1 MREFRFAVWSRG
13 LLLAALLAG
22 LALSSARA
30 QRWVDSRYP
39 YVTSGANDFPMLAG
53 RMQWT
58 QPVDDYLSPLP
69 FYGNLSLDAG
79 ISLNSSYFIIAQLRL
94 PRLKDGW
101 RLAASASIVREARL
115 GFFGI
120 GNNST
125 FDDNLVNDN
134 QPFFYRVRRKR
145 QLLSGEITRRIS
157 GPFHASVALGYQR
170 SLLSDLPGPS
180 VFRNQFPSEVD
191 DDDFTGRISLIL
203 DTRDSE
209 FNTTRGIQAEAGVS
223 TGTGGDGYR
232 RIYGTVRGFIS
243 PREGT
248 VIGARIGGAGMTDDP
263 PLHARFEL
271 PVWEN
276 TMTIF
281 GGDDTHRA
289 FDEGRF
295 IGEHVLFSNLEI
307 RHNILDLATLGA
319 ISVVGFVDAGRVFE
333 QENFRIT
340 TEDMKVGGG
349 VGIAIRILRSTMF
362 TFNLAKGDEGWNF
375 TMNSG
380 WLF

>member
-1 MREFRFAVWSRG
+1 MPEKRLVVGARG
-13 LLLAALLAG
+13 VALALALGSAALA
-22 LALSSARA
+22 SAEG

-39 YVTSGANDFPMLAG
+39 YITSGANDFPMLAG
-53 RMQWT
+53 RWQWT
-58 QPVDDYLSPLP
+58 QPVDDYLSPHP
-69 FYGNLSLDAG
+69 FFGNISLDAG
-79 ISLNSSYFIIAQLRL
+79 ISFNSSYFRTAQLRL
-94 PRLKDGW
+94 PRFRDGW
-101 RLAASASIVREARL
+101 RLAATASMVREARL
-115 GFFGI
+115 GYFGI
-120 GNNST
+120 GNDSN
-125 FDDNLVNDN
+125 FDDDLVNDA

-145 QLLSGEITRRIS
+145 QLVNGEITRRIS
-157 GPFHASVALGYQR
+157 GPFHVSAAIGYQH

-180 VFRNQFPSEVD
+180 VFRSEFPSEVE
-191 DDDFTGRISLIL
+191 DDDFTGRISLIV

-209 FNTTRGIQAEAGVS
+209 FNTTRGLQAEAGVS

-232 RIYGTVRGFIS
+232 RIYGIVRGFVS

-248 VIGARIGGAGMTDDP
+248 TIGARIGGAAMTDAP

-276 TMTIF
+276 TMIIF

-289 FDEGRF
+289 YDEGRF
-295 IGEHVLFSNLEI
+295 TGEHVLFSNLEI

-319 ISVVGFVDAGRVFE
+319 ISAVVFFDAGRVFE

-349 VGIAIRILRSTMF
+349 AGIAVRVLRSTIF
-362 TFNLAKGDEGWNF
+362 TFNLAKGDEGWNL

>member
-1 MREFRFAVWSRG
+1 MSTTSPAWMKG
-13 LLLAALLAG
+13 AALLALLG
-22 LALSSARA
+22 AAVNTAEA

-39 YVTSGANDFPMLAG
+39 YLTSGANDFPMLAG

-69 FYGNLSLDAG
+69 YQGNLSVDAG
-79 ISLNSSYFIIAQLRL
+79 ISFKGSYFVTGQLRL
-94 PRLKDGW
+94 PVFRDGW
-101 RLAASASIVREARL
+101 RLAANASVVREVRL

-125 FDDNLVNDN
+125 FDDGLINDN
-134 QPFFYRVRRKR
+134 QPFYYRVRRKR
-145 QLLSGEITRRIS
+145 QLVNGEVTRRIA
-157 GPFHASVALGYQR
+157 GHFHASVALGYQN

-180 VFRNQFPSEVD
+180 VFRSQFPREVK
-191 DDDFTGRISLIL
+191 DDDFTARLSLIF
-203 DTRDSE
+203 DSRDSE
-209 FNTTRGIQAEAGVS
+209 FNTARGVLAEAGVS
-223 TGTGGDGYR
+223 TGTGGTGYR
-232 RIYGTVRGFIS
+232 RVYGMVRGFVS

-248 VIGARIGGAGMTDDP
+248 VIGARIGGAAMTDGP
-263 PLHARFEL
+263 PLFARFEL

-289 FDEGRF
+289 FDEARF
-295 IGEHVLFSNLEI
+295 VGEHVLFGNLEV
-307 RHNILDLATLGA
+307 RHNILDLATLGS
-319 ISVVGFVDAGRVFE
+319 ISALVFVDAGRVFE

-340 TEDMKVGGG
+340 TDDLKVGGG
-349 VGIAIRILRSTMF
+349 AGIAVRILRSTIF
-362 TFNLAKGDEGWNF
+362 TFNMAKGDEGWNF

>member
-1 MREFRFAVWSRG
+1 MLGCV
-13 LLLAALLAG
+13 
-22 LALSSARA
+22 ALSPARA

-39 YVTSGANDFPMLAG
+39 YITSGANDFPMLAG

-69 FYGNLSLDAG
+69 FLGNLSLDGG
-79 ISLNSSYFIIAQLRL
+79 ISFNSSYFLTTQLRL
-94 PRLKDGW
+94 PRLAEGW
-101 RLAASASIVREARL
+101 RLVATAAMVREARL
-115 GFFGI
+115 GYFGI

-125 FDDNLVNDN
+125 FDDDLVNDN

-145 QLLSGEITRRIS
+145 QLVNGEITRRIS
-157 GPFHASVALGYQR
+157 GPFHASVALGYQH

-180 VFRNQFPSEVD
+180 VFRNEFPSEVE

-209 FNTTRGIQAEAGVS
+209 FNTTRGVQAEAGVS

-232 RIYGTVRGFIS
+232 RVYGIVRGFVS
-243 PREGT
+243 PRDGT
-248 VIGARIGGAGMTDDP
+248 VIGARIGGAAMTDSP

-271 PVWEN
+271 PTWEN
-276 TMTIF
+276 MMIIF

-289 FDEGRF
+289 YDEGRF
-295 IGEHVLFSNLEI
+295 TGEHVLFGNLEV
-307 RHNILDLATLGA
+307 RHNILDLATLGS
-319 ISVVGFVDAGRVFE
+319 ISAVAFLDAGRVFE

-340 TEDMKVGGG
+340 TDDLHVGGG
-349 VGIAIRILRSTMF
+349 GGIAIRVLRSTMF

>member
-1 MREFRFAVWSRG
+1 MALAVVLG
-13 LLLAALLAG
+13 VA
-22 LALSSARA
+22 ALSSAEG

-53 RMQWT
+53 KWQWT

-69 FYGNLSLDAG
+69 FLGNISLDAG
-79 ISLNSSYFIIAQLRL
+79 ISFNSSYFMTAQLRL
-94 PRLKDGW
+94 PRFREGW
-101 RLAASASIVREARL
+101 RLAATASMVREARL

-125 FDDNLVNDN
+125 FDDGLVNDD

-145 QLLSGEITRRIS
+145 QLVNGEITRRIS
-157 GPFHASVALGYQR
+157 GPFHVSAALGYQR

-180 VFRNQFPSEVD
+180 VFRTQFASEVK

-209 FNTTRGIQAEAGVS
+209 FNTTRGVQAEAGIS
-223 TGTGGDGYR
+223 TGTGGTGYR
-232 RIYGTVRGFIS
+232 RVYGIVRGFVS

-248 VIGARIGGAGMTDDP
+248 VLAARIGGAAMTDGP

-271 PVWEN
+271 PVWEAP
-276 TMTIF
+276 MIIF

-307 RHNILDLATLGA
+307 RHNILDLATLGS
-319 ISVVGFVDAGRVFE
+319 ISAVAFFDAGRVFE

-340 TEDMKVGGG
+340 TEDLKLGGG
-349 VGIAIRILRSTMF
+349 AGIAIRLLRSTMF
-362 TFNLAKGDEGWNF
+362 TFNMAKGDEGWNF

-380 WLF
+380 WMF

>member
-1 MREFRFAVWSRG
+1 MMLAFALGS
-13 LLLAALLAG
+13 
-22 LALSSARA
+22 LALSGAHA

-39 YVTSGANDFPMLAG
+39 YITSGANDFPMLAA
-53 RMQWT
+53 RLQWT

-69 FYGNLSLDAG
+69 YFGNLSLDAG
-79 ISLNSSYFIIAQLRL
+79 VSLNSSYFVTAQLRL
-94 PRLKDGW
+94 PRFRDGW
-101 RLAASASIVREARL
+101 RLVAAAAIVREARL

-120 GNNST
+120 GNGST
-125 FDDNLVNDN
+125 FDEDLVNDD

-145 QLLSGEITRRIS
+145 QLLGAEVTRRIS
-157 GPFHASVALGYQR
+157 GPFHVSAAVGYQN
-170 SLLSDLPGPS
+170 SMLSDLPGPS
-180 VFRNQFPSEVD
+180 VFRSQFLSEVK

-209 FNTTRGIQAEAGVS
+209 FNTTRGVQAEAGVS

-232 RIYGTVRGFIS
+232 RIYGIVRGFVS

-248 VIGARIGGAGMTDDP
+248 VIGARLGGAGMTDAP

-276 TMTIF
+276 IMTIF
-281 GGDDTHRA
+281 GGDDTHRSY
-289 FDEGRF
+289 DEGRF
-295 IGEHVLFSNLEI
+295 IGEHVLFGNLEV
-307 RHNILDLATLGA
+307 RHNILDLATLGS
-319 ISVVGFVDAGRVFE
+319 ISAVAFLDAGRVFE

-340 TEDMKVGGG
+340 TEDLKVGGG
-349 VGIAIRILRSTMF
+349 AGIAVRLLRSTMF

>member
-1 MREFRFAVWSRG
+1 MRG
-13 LLLAALLAG
+13 LPLTSGLRNAVLALL
-22 LALSSARA
+22 LVSPISAA
-30 QRWVDSRYP
+30 WGQRWVNSRYP
-39 YVTSGANDFPMLAG
+39 YITSGANDFPMLAA

-58 QPVDDYLSPLP
+58 QPVEDYLSPLP
-69 FYGNLSLDAG
+69 YLGNVSLDAG
-79 ISLNSSYFIIAQLRL
+79 VSFNSSYFITGQLRL
-94 PRLKDGW
+94 PTFRDGW
-101 RLAASASIVREARL
+101 RLAANASIVREARL

-125 FDDNLVNDN
+125 FDDDLINDN

-145 QLLSGEITRRIS
+145 QFVNAELTRRIT
-157 GPFHASVALGYQR
+157 GHFHASAALGYQR

-180 VFRNQFPSEVD
+180 VFRTQFPREVKE
-191 DDDFTGRISLIL
+191 DDFTARLSLIF

-209 FNTTRGIQAEAGVS
+209 FNATRGVLAEAGVS
-223 TGTGGDGYR
+223 TGTGGTGYR
-232 RIYGTVRGFIS
+232 RVYGIVRGFVS

-248 VIGARIGGAGMTDDP
+248 VIGARIGGAAMTDGP

-289 FDEGRF
+289 YDEGRF
-295 IGEHVLFSNLEI
+295 IGEHVIFANLEV
-307 RHNILDLATLGA
+307 RHNILDLATLGSIA
-319 ISVVGFVDAGRVFE
+319 AVAFVDAGRVFE

-340 TEDMKVGGG
+340 TDDLKVGGG
-349 VGIAIRILRSTMF
+349 GGIAARILRSTIF
-362 TFNLAKGDEGWNF
+362 TFNLARGDEGWNF

>member
-1 MREFRFAVWSRG
+1 MVRWIRVTA
-13 LLLAALLAG
+13 LAAAVAG
-22 LALSSARA
+22 SAPAPARA
-30 QRWVDSRYP
+30 QDWVDSRYP
-39 YVTSGANDFPMLAG
+39 YLTSGANDFPMLAV

-69 FYGNLSLDAG
+69 FRGNLSLDGG
-79 ISLNSSYFIIAQLRL
+79 ISFNSSYFMTASLRL
-94 PRLKDGW
+94 PRFKEGW
-101 RLAASASIVREARL
+101 RLAANASVVREARL

-125 FDDNLVNDN
+125 YDQDLVNDN

-145 QLLSGEITRRIS
+145 QMLNGELTRRIA
-157 GPFHASVALGYQR
+157 GNFHVSAALGYQH

-180 VFRNQFPSEVD
+180 VFRTQFPSEVK
-191 DDDFTGRISLIL
+191 DDDFTGRVSLIF
-203 DTRDSE
+203 DSRDSE
-209 FNTTRGIQAEAGVS
+209 FNTTRGILAEAGIS

-232 RIYGTVRGFIS
+232 RVYGVFRGFVS

-248 VIGARIGGAGMTDDP
+248 VIGGRLGGAAMTDAP

-271 PVWEN
+271 PVWESL
-276 TMTIF
+276 MGIF

-295 IGEHVLFSNLEI
+295 TGEHVLFGNLEV

-319 ISVVGFVDAGRVFE
+319 ISALVFVDAGRVFE

-340 TEDMKVGGG
+340 TEDLKVGAGA
-349 VGIAIRILRSTMF
+349 GIAIRLLRSTMF
-362 TFNLAKGDEGWNF
+362 TFNMAKGDEGWNF

>member
-1 MREFRFAVWSRG
+1 MRAIRNSRLG
-13 LLLAALLAG
+13 RGAALAAVLIIV
-22 LALSSARA
+22 ALPSAQA

-39 YVTSGANDFPMLAG
+39 YITSGANDFPMLAG

-69 FYGNLSLDAG
+69 YFGNLSIDAG
-79 ISLNSSYFIIAQLRL
+79 ISFNSSYFATAQLRL

-101 RLAASASIVREARL
+101 RLAANAAIVREARL

-125 FDDNLVNDN
+125 YDQDLVNDN

-145 QLLSGEITRRIS
+145 QLVNGEVTRRIS
-157 GPFHASVALGYQR
+157 GPFHVSAALGYQR

-180 VFRNQFPSEVD
+180 VFRAQFPSEVME
-191 DDDFTGRISLIL
+191 DDFTARVSLIF

-209 FNTTRGIQAEAGVS
+209 YNTTRGVQAEAGVS
-223 TGTGGDGYR
+223 TGSGGTGYR
-232 RIYGTVRGFIS
+232 RVYGIVRGFVS
-243 PREGT
+243 PRAGT
-248 VIGARIGGAGMTDDP
+248 VIGGRIGGAAMTDGP

-271 PVWEN
+271 PIWEN

-281 GGDDTHRA
+281 GGDDTHRSY
-289 FDEGRF
+289 DEGRF
-295 IGEHVLFSNLEI
+295 TGEHVLFSNLEI
-307 RHNILDLATLGA
+307 RHNILDLATLGS
-319 ISVVGFVDAGRVFE
+319 ISVLVFIDAGRVFE

-340 TEDMKVGGG
+340 TDDLKVGGG
-349 VGIAIRILRSTMF
+349 AGIGIRVLRSTMF

>member
-1 MREFRFAVWSRG
+1 MRAIHSSTIGRSLA
-13 LLLAALLAG
+13 LAATISILVF
-22 LALSSARA
+22 SSGQA

-39 YVTSGANDFPMLAG
+39 YLTSGANDFPMLALK
-53 RMQWT
+53 MQWT

-69 FYGNLSLDAG
+69 YLGNLSFDGG
-79 ISLNSSYFIIAQLRL
+79 ISFNSSYFLTAQLRM

-101 RLAASASIVREARL
+101 RLAANAAMVREARL
-115 GFFGI
+115 GYFGL
-120 GNNST
+120 GNDSN
-125 FDDNLVNDN
+125 FDQDLVSDD

-145 QLLSGEITRRIS
+145 QYINGEVTRRIR
-157 GPFHASVALGYQR
+157 GPFHASVALGYQH

-180 VFRNQFPSEVD
+180 VFRTEFPSEVQ
-191 DDDFTGRISLIL
+191 DDDFTGRVSLIL

-209 FNTTRGIQAEAGVS
+209 FNTTRGVLAEAGVS

-232 RIYGTVRGFIS
+232 RIYGMVRGFVS

-248 VIGARIGGAGMTDDP
+248 VIGARLGGAGMTDAP

-271 PVWEN
+271 PVWEAP
-276 TMTIF
+276 MTIF

-289 FDEGRF
+289 YDEGRF
-295 IGEHVLFSNLEI
+295 TGEHVLFSNLEI
-307 RHNILDLATLGA
+307 RHNILDLATLGS
-319 ISVVGFVDAGRVFE
+319 ISALVFVDAGRVFE

-340 TEDMKVGGG
+340 TEDLKVGGG
-349 VGIAIRILRSTMF
+349 AGIAIRVLRSTMF

>member
-1 MREFRFAVWSRG
+1 MRVSREWIRFR
-13 LLLAALLAG
+13 AALLVV
-22 LALSSARA
+22 ALSGMATASAQA

-39 YVTSGANDFPMLAG
+39 YITSGANDFPMLAG

-58 QPVDDYLSPLP
+58 PPVDDYLSPLP
-69 FYGNLSLDAG
+69 YFGNLSLDAG
-79 ISLNSSYFIIAQLRL
+79 VSFNSSYFVTTTLRL
-94 PRLKDGW
+94 PRLADGW
-101 RLAASASIVREARL
+101 RLAANASIVREARL
-115 GFFGI
+115 GYFGI
-120 GNNST
+120 GNSST
-125 FDDNLVNDN
+125 FDNDLVNDN

-145 QLLSGEITRRIS
+145 QLVNAEVTRRIS
-157 GPFHASVALGYQR
+157 GPFHVNVALGYQH

-180 VFRNQFPSEVD
+180 VFRNEFPSEVQ
-191 DDDFTGRISLIL
+191 DDDFTGRVSLVL

-209 FNTTRGIQAEAGVS
+209 FNTTRGVQAEAGVS

-232 RIYGTVRGFIS
+232 RVYGIVRAFVS

-248 VIGARIGGAGMTDDP
+248 VIGARIGGAGMTDAP

-276 TMTIF
+276 MMTIF

-289 FDEGRF
+289 YDEGRF
-295 IGEHVLFSNLEI
+295 TGEHVLFSNVEI
-307 RHNILDLATLGA
+307 RHNILDLATLGS
-319 ISVVGFVDAGRVFE
+319 ISAVLFLDAGRVFE
-333 QENFRIT
+333 QEKFRIT
-340 TEDMKVGGG
+340 TDDLHVGGG
-349 VGIAIRILRSTMF
+349 GGIAIRVLRSTMF